1 MSARAMRILVVCLS
15 VAVFACAGC
24 TTASRATLSRG
35 PVSVLPREVRC
46 PAGRVT
52 VCDERVRLSLDRGA
66 SSVERRLGYVSE
78 VVEACDGAAVAV
90 RQLFG
95 EFSTRQLSGD
105 RGASDPAPA
114 DVRGLQVHLRS
125 RGDAPAACVLVGV
138 APSALTRFPRDAAFE
153 DCLPTAAVGDGDSWT
168 LTDRQSAAWG
178 RRLDPLGGSSDDIVC
193 TLQSTRLCRRPTSG
207 GRAAVVCEPLKCAI
221 ISFRWK
227 HTGDVFAVE
236 GVRAELAGTLWVDLK
251 TGLIVR
257 RTCWGT
263 LRRKDAGVLL
273 GTLNLEHTAWPISA
287 RQFARY
293 RERRAAPAGPVE
305 LPSGLIFRAAAPAG
319 CWIPIG

>member
-1 MSARAMRILVVCLS
+1 MPTRAMRILVVCLS

-153 DCLPTAAVGDGDSWT
+153 DCLPAAAVGDGDSWT
-168 LTDRQSAAWG
+168 LTDRQSVAWG
-178 RRLDPLGGSSDDIVC
+178 RRLDPLGRSSDDIVC
-193 TLQSTRLCRRPTSG
+193 TLNGLRLCRRPTSG

-227 HTGDVFAVE
+227 HTGDVFAVK

-305 LPSGLIFRAAAPAG
+305 LPSGLIFRAAAPASRG
-319 CWIPIG
+319 IPIG